1 MKKMEKIYDAQS
13 KMTQQERKEQRKI
26 EKEANLLA
34 KELVNNKEM
43 TAAEKLDAFT
53 ALKKQTNDQI
63 YKVFGKS
70 GHEADQEVAALVD
83 F

>member
-1 MKKMEKIYDAQS
+1 
-13 KMTQQERKEQRKI
+13 
-26 EKEANLLA
+26 
-34 KELVNNKEM
+34 M